1 MPVRGGKRQK
11 NRGVSVCL
19 CVNDNES
26 TEGPLVT
33 GSLCWPVKELESE
46 STIQTTA
53 RPRTPSHTA
62 AQRLRGKQT
71 RFTEKLLRAVKASL
85 VCVFPQG
92 GGKTSQGLAAAKRG
106 FVFDPDA

>member
-1 MPVRGGKRQK
+1 M
-11 NRGVSVCL
+11 CL

-26 TEGPLVT
+26 TEGPLVR

-71 RFTEKLLRAVKASL
+71 RFTEKLLRAVKL
-85 VCVFPQG
+85 RWCVFFH
-92 GGKTSQGLAAAKRG
+92 KEVEKHLR
-106 FVFDPDA
+106 V

>member
-1 MPVRGGKRQK
+1 MR
-11 NRGVSVCL
+11 L
-19 CVNDNES
+19 CANDNER
-26 TEGPLVT
+26 TEGLLVR

-53 RPRTPSHTA
+53 SSGLPHTLAHKGGGGKTNPFHREVTAPS
-62 AQRLRGKQT
+62 
-71 RFTEKLLRAVKASL
+71 KASS

-92 GGKTSQGLAAAKRG
+92 GGKTLQASAARQRG